1 MPDYCN
7 AIAGTVSIDSEPAVE
22 KFSFLPLSAD
32 YVTAAD
38 VSAPPCVC
46 ANGAVQPSYAANDS
60 GNSSGVSAVSDIAG
74 FNFGWRRF
82 SLEDRLTMG
91 LLLNSGFVSAKDI
104 AGKYKCS
111 PQFVYRQKD
120 LIEGVLD
127 LMKKLAEKRDCPV
140 FFLDRLTV
148 EKMVISLTTICQA
161 SGQDVEEYL
170 SQVFDYDISD
180 SRVSNI
186 RQKYAMIA
194 AQALSQV
201 DLSGIETGVHDEIYA
216 CGQPI
221 FGGADIVTQF
231 IYLMR
236 IADDAS
242 GTSWNKHL
250 SALRE
255 SQNLDLNVSIN
266 DAGKGLMS
274 GIKGAFPGIVQQIDV
289 FHILREFGRELS
301 AVMRSCEKHLREY
314 LNFEQSLYPEGVRK
328 ITPEI
333 IEQIKRGDYPG
344 RCHKQ
349 TADKFLEMH
358 NNINAILE
366 IHDNVEFIMQM
377 VRHLLDFTGYS
388 ESETMDLLKWLLGVL
403 RDMAGDEANKA
414 LLGGIWHL
422 KTGVEHLEKRFPH
435 ALSYLQELSRKF
447 ELKAQELGCNPEL
460 LSLAYNLT
468 AYHAGTRDFA
478 RVNKRIEELLF
489 DEEWP
494 VAPDDVL
501 DKWDEIVHAVITIRD
516 HSHRAS
522 SLIESINS
530 RIRAGINDFRGMNQA
545 QADLLCLYFNTK
557 KARRTTKDELFG
569 TSPLSR
575 LTGDTRSFLEIL
587 FGQKKAA

>member
-1 MPDYCN
+1 MPEHCN
-7 AIAGTVSIDSEPAVE
+7 AIPSAESIDSRPGIY
-22 KFSFLPLSAD
+22 SLPFFTDSVSAADLSAPFC
-32 YVTAAD
+32 
-38 VSAPPCVC
+38 VSPE
-46 ANGAVQPSYAANDS
+46 VQLPVAANDS
-60 GNSSGVSAVSDIAG
+60 GKGSDVSVVSDIAG
-74 FNFGWRRF
+74 FNFGRRRF
-82 SLEDRLTMG
+82 SLKDRITMAV
-91 LLLNSGFVSAKDI
+91 LLQSKLVSAEDVAKEF
-104 AGKYKCS
+104 GCTPQYVYSLRNKTEKYWE
-111 PQFVYRQKD
+111 
-120 LIEGVLD
+120 LMAMLD
-127 LMKKLAEKRDCPV
+127 SQCDHPV
-140 FFLDRLTV
+140 FFLDRDTV

-161 SGQDVEEYL
+161 SGQDVEEYF
-170 SQVFDYDISD
+170 SQIFNYDISD

-186 RQKYAMIA
+186 RQKYAMKA

-201 DLSGIETGVHDEIYA
+201 DLSMIETGVHDEIYA

-242 GTSWNKHL
+242 GASWNKHL
-250 SALRE
+250 SALRD

-274 GIKGAFPGIVQQIDV
+274 GIKGAFPDIVQQIDV

-301 AVMRSCEKHLREY
+301 AVMRSCEKYLREY
-314 LNFEQSLYPEGVRK
+314 LNLEQSLYPEGVRK

-344 RCHKQ
+344 RCYKQ

-388 ESETMDLLKWLLGVL
+388 ESETMDLLEWLLGVL
-403 RDMAGDEANKA
+403 RDMAGDKANKA

-422 KTGVEHLEKRFPH
+422 KTGAEHLEKRFPH

-468 AYHAGTRDFA
+468 AYHEGTRDFA

-501 DKWDEIVHAVITIRD
+501 DKWDEIVHAAISIKD

-557 KARRTTKDELFG
+557 KARRTAKDEFFG